1 MGLGQKEAI
10 ESGGAA
16 TANVVR
22 MAQERVAAA
31 SIRVGDPVMVR
42 WVDEFGPA
50 WVVEQGESIV
60 EWLKVRPAGGGK
72 AVMVC
77 RDQCRR
83 PTRAEVQGYGLDRAP
98 GPARGKGAGG
108 RVGKGAA

>member
-22 MAQERVAAA
+22 MAQERAAAA
-31 SIRVGDPVMVR
+31 SIAVGDPVMVR
-42 WVDEFGPA
+42 WVDEYGPA
-50 WVVEQGESIV
+50 WVVEEGESIV
-60 EWLKVRPAGGGK
+60 EWLRVRPAEGGPT
-72 AVMVC
+72 VMVC

-83 PTRAEVQGYGLDRAP
+83 PTKAEVQGYGLDRAP
-98 GPARGKGAGG
+98 RASG
-108 RVGKGAA
+108 RKSA

>member
-50 WVVEQGESIV
+50 WVVGEGESIV
-60 EWLKVRPAGGGK
+60 EWLMVRPAEGGPT
-72 AVMVC
+72 VMVC

-83 PTRAEVQGYGLDRAP
+83 PTKAEVQGYGLDRAP
-98 GPARGKGAGG
+98 RASG
-108 RVGKGAA
+108 RKSA

>member
-1 MGLGQKEAI
+1 
-10 ESGGAA
+10 
-16 TANVVR
+16 
-22 MAQERVAAA
+22 
-31 SIRVGDPVMVR
+31 MVR

-50 WVVEQGESIV
+50 WVVGEGESIV

-83 PTRAEVQGYGLDRAP
+83 PTKAEVSGYGLDGTPRSS
-98 GPARGKGAGG
+98 G
-108 RVGKGAA
+108 RKSA